1 MNTNM
6 NKRAQTFMA
15 GAIIFEKF
23 SEICHGLCGLY
34 LDDTDDN
41 VVEEMVDELDTL
53 LEHGGEEGVG
63 EIILT
68 LDEGEDDEQK
78 E

>member
-1 MNTNM
+1 MDTNM

-15 GAIIFEKF
+15 GAIIFEKL

-41 VVEEMVDELDTL
+41 VVEEMIGELNTL
-53 LEHGGEEGVG
+53 LEHSGEEGVG
-63 EIILT
+63 EIILN
-68 LDEGEDDEQK
+68 LDEGEEDEQ
-78 E
+78 EE